1 MVHAYIMVKTAA
13 GKSEGLLSS
22 IRDLEL
28 VEEAH
33 IVAGNYDIIA
43 EVDTG
48 EVYDILKAA
57 SSDIQGLE
65 GVTNTKT
72 YIAMD

>member
-13 GKSEGLLSS
+13 GKSEGLLSR
-22 IRDLEL
+22 IRDFER
-28 VEEAH
+28 VSAAH

-43 EVDTG
+43 EVDAE
-48 EVYDILKAA
+48 EVYNILETV
-57 SSDIQGLE
+57 SSDMQSLD
-65 GVTNTKT
+65 GVTETKT